1 MITLPSEHPGE
12 ERRASLPAAEGG
24 LPPLPQRPA
33 GVQVADRAGAR
44 QGQLIPGKKYMM
56 GHTDQ
61 STMARLGPPVCVN
74 QGKNIAFPASSACR
88 EIQILWP
95 KFTQP
100 GSRLL
105 AETHNY
111 FCSIEIILGIQT
123 YVRE

>member
-44 QGQLIPGKKYMM
+44 QGQLISGKKYMM

-61 STMARLGPPVCVN
+61 STMARLGPPVPVCVN
-74 QGKNIAFPASSACR
+74 QGKNIAFRASSACR
-88 EIQILWP
+88 EMQILLP
-95 KFTQP
+95 EFTQP

-105 AETHNY
+105 AETQ
-111 FCSIEIILGIQT
+111 IIISVALKL
-123 YVRE
+123 Y